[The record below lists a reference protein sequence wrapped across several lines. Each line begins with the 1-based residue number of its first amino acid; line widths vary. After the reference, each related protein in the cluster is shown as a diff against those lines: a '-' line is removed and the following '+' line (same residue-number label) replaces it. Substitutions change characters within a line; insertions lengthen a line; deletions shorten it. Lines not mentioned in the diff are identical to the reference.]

1 MTKQLITISDN
12 AAKRIKEILSN
23 AESGVK
29 GVRVSVKSGGCAG
42 MEYEMTY
49 LKETIPN
56 DEVVKDNEVE
66 VFIDPKAIMYL
77 LGTKMDYKEDKFSSS
92 FVFNEGGAGGTAMS
106 GTITPAVGFHR
117 FPANVGTSLYAT
129 IGSTLN
135 VTFFYA
141 G

>member
-1 MTKQLITISDN
+1 MSQPVAECGGYKNITATGAVSTGACQLIGFYVNSTS
-12 AAKRIKEILSN
+12 
-23 AESGVK
+23 SGTLVL
-29 GVRVSVKSGGCAG
+29 
-42 MEYEMTY
+42 T
-49 LKETIPN
+49 
-56 DEVVKDNEVE
+56 D
-66 VFIDPKAIMYL
+66 
-77 LGTKMDYKEDKFSSS
+77 
-92 FVFNEGGAGGTAMS
+92 GGAGGTAMS